1 MVRGAQNRLSK
12 TLSQDSNASAEGIFE
27 NMNAITAECLVE
39 VLGKLSIRSNKGQSL
54 IPEVVSM
61 ISMCKWEQEKVE
73 ADSKVSVSL
82 TELKEWLCCLDSYR
96 DLQRKTQ
103 VYTVYIYL

>member
-1 MVRGAQNRLSK
+1 
-12 TLSQDSNASAEGIFE
+12 
-27 NMNAITAECLVE
+27 
-39 VLGKLSIRSNKGQSL
+39 
-54 IPEVVSM
+54 M